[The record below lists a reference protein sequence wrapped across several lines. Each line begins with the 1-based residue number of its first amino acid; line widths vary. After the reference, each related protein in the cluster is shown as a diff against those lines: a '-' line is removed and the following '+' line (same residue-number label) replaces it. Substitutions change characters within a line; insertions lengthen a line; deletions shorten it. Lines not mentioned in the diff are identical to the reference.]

1 MRVKNISI
9 DGEPLTKDAIIRG
22 MNEVFLCL
30 RCGRSMGVKPKRG
43 GVAYF
48 EPNSGFRL
56 AACHRCLSRKPME
69 TLSLMQSALAQAIES
84 DKMREVKN
92 ATK

>member
-9 DGEPLTKDAIIRG
+9 DNKPLTKDAIIRG
-22 MNEVFLCL
+22 MNANFSCL

-43 GVAYF
+43 GIAYF
-48 EPNSGFRL
+48 EPNSDFRL
-56 AACHRCLSRKPME
+56 AACHRCSSRKPTE
-69 TLSLMQSALAQAIES
+69 TLLLMKSALAQAIET

-92 ATK
+92 AK